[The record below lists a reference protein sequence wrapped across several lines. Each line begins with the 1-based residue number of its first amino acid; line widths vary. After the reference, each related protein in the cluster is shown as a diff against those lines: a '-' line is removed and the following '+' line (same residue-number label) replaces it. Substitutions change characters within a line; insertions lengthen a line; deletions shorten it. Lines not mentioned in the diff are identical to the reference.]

1 MMPDRRD
8 RIVFGKRIAPEV
20 GGRWDRG
27 TQIPDRAMA
36 RHGRGMA
43 NMKGAGRNA
52 DVAKEA

>member
-1 MMPDRRD
+1 MFGEG
-8 RIVFGKRIAPEV
+8 IVLEV
-20 GGRWDRG
+20 GGRRDRG

-52 DVAKEA
+52 DVAKKA